1 LLVAC
6 QQINEIED
14 THVIYYYVDVSLY
27 TYISKRTTDVLTE
40 IAGLELAELIK
51 DSEDDNVIQSI
62 DLIRK
67 LANCYR

>member
-14 THVIYYYVDVSLY
+14 THVIYYVDLSLY
-27 TYISKRTTDVLTE
+27 TYISKINTDALTE

-51 DSEDDNVIQSI
+51 DSEDDNFIQSI